1 MAVRLIIG
9 AIAIYVLYAGLLF
22 SLQRR
27 VLYPGA
33 GLSSLPS
40 SSAGPRSGSGI
51 EALSLPTSGGGVDA
65 WYVPAAGET
74 GPRSAPAAIVFHGNA
89 EFAVD
94 LVEPFAPLSELGVA
108 ALYVEYPGFAGSDG
122 SPSEASILQAA
133 AAGYDWLVAHPD
145 VDPERVFAIGRSLGA
160 GVAAGLSRE
169 RPLTALVLWSPF
181 VSVAYIARRRYGLPP
196 FLVRDRFDSRE
207 ALSAYRGPV
216 LLFHGRQDRVI
227 PYRHATILADVREGS
242 ELITWDCGHN
252 DCPPTASEFWEPLS
266 NFLVRN
272 RILSTES

>member
-1 MAVRLIIG
+1 MVARLILA
-9 AIAIYVLYAGLLF
+9 AISIYVLYAGLLF

-33 GLSSLPS
+33 GLSPPS
-40 SSAGPRSGSGI
+40 SSPGGSRPRT

-108 ALYVEYPGFAGSDG
+108 ALYVEYPGFAGSG
-122 SPSEASILQAA
+122 GRPSEASILEAA
-133 AAGYDWLVAHPD
+133 MAGFDWLIGHSD

-160 GVAAGLSRE
+160 GVAAGLTRG
-169 RPLTALVLWSPF
+169 RHLTALVLWSPF
-181 VSVAYIARRRYGLPP
+181 VSAGYIALRRYGLPP
-196 FLVRDRFDSRE
+196 FLARDRFDSRE
-207 ALSAYRGPV
+207 ALSVYSGPV
-216 LLFHGRQDRVI
+216 LIFHGRQDRVI

-242 ELITWDCGHN
+242 ELITWECGHN

-266 NFLVRN
+266 NFLMRN
-272 RILSTES
+272 RILSAED